1 MTKIISILNH
11 KGGVGKT
18 TTAINLSAALAI
30 RKKKVLLIDV
40 DPQANLTQSLGH
52 PTESD
57 KTIYGALRGQYPL
70 PVVHHKENFDVVLS
84 TLDLSAAEIELSG
97 EAGREYIL
105 RETLEPVAC
114 NYDYILIDC
123 PPSLGLLTLN
133 ALSAS
138 TTVLIPVQAQ
148 FLAVQGMS
156 KLFSIITK
164 VQQRINKGLQLE
176 GIVLTLYN
184 PNITL
189 NKNVFTILHNNY
201 PNCVFNTSIR
211 NNVSLAEAPAR
222 GQDIFEY
229 SPKSNGAIDYL
240 ELCEELINK
249 Q

>member
-30 RKKKVLLIDV
+30 RKKKVLLIDA

-70 PVVHHKENFDVVLS
+70 PVVNHKGKFDVVLS

-105 RETLEPVAC
+105 REILEPIAC

-164 VQQRINKGLQLE
+164 VQQRINKGLEVE
-176 GIVLTLYN
+176 GIVITLYN

-189 NKNVFTILHNNY
+189 NKNIFDFLHKNY
-201 PNCVFNTSIR
+201 PNKVFNTFIR
-211 NNVSLAEAPAR
+211 NNVSLAEAPAN
-222 GQDIFEY
+222 GKDIFEY
-229 SPKSNGAIDYL
+229 NPKSNGALDYMS
-240 ELCEELINK
+240 LCEELLKN
-249 Q
+249 